1 MILATLTVFFS
12 HLALLM
18 LGGDTFL
25 RGVLGTSVTPDW
37 VSAPGGFAG
46 LGAFVSAWAWISAA
60 REGRRS
66 DCVREEE
73 ARLDEERRFQ
83 ELRLRRMQQDEEIK
97 RRKSEEE
104 QRRVLESLLRRDAVQ
119 DEINYISGA
128 EFERFMADFLR
139 RQKYRIEE
147 TKASGGQ
154 GVDLVLPDVNGK
166 RVVVQLKRY
175 ACPVGN
181 AAVQATFAGM
191 AHYQANEGWLVT
203 TSSLTKPARELAR
216 STRVR
221 LIDGDELGVWLKD
234 ARSDESY

>member
-1 MILATLTVFFS
+1 
-12 HLALLM
+12 M
-18 LGGDTFL
+18 LGVDAFL
-25 RGVLGTSVTPDW
+25 RGVLGMSGTPDW
-37 VSAPGGFAG
+37 VSVPGGFAG
-46 LGAFVSAWAWISAA
+46 LGAFVSEWAWISAA
-60 REGRRS
+60 RERRRR
-66 DCVREEE
+66 DRERKEE

-104 QRRVLESLLRRDAVQ
+104 QRRRLESLLRRDAVQ

-139 RQKYRIEE
+139 RQGYRVEE
-147 TKASGGQ
+147 TKASGDQ

-175 ACPVGN
+175 ARPVGD

-191 AHYQANEGWLVT
+191 AHYQANEGWIVT
-203 TSSLTKPARELAR
+203 TSSFTKSARELAR